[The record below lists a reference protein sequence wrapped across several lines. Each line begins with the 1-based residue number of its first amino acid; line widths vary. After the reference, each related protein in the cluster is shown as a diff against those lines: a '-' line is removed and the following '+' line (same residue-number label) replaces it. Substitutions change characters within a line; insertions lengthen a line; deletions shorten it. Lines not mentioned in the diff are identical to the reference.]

1 MGKFTNNIYERQV
14 NDKKSAY
21 YFYLCRKYAVCCF
34 SFVLFSISI
43 DVIISCLIRYFLLI
57 KIQYLFFI

>member
-21 YFYLCRKYAVCCF
+21 YFYLWRKYAVCCF

-43 DVIISCLIRYFLLI
+43 DVIISCLIR
-57 KIQYLFFI
+57 